1 MNLRKGIER
10 LQVLVRRPYREPV
23 KNVLRAL
30 AANRGLLGEGVRA
43 HLREHGFTR
52 GEQAYNAYSFSL
64 FHSLEMSL
72 RMTLWMP
79 VEAQVEQQTFIYG
92 LPHTHD
98 FELYAIGYHGSGYHS
113 VKQSIENAAQLGDGA
128 RPIMGATESLRLS
141 PGTLL
146 HLRAFD
152 DMHYVTPPED
162 FSISLALMIAD
173 PRRDQPGLRAWSF
186 NQDLQPVH
194 SGIDEQ
200 EADTY
205 RRIEALWQSHR
216 R

>member
-10 LQVLVRRPYREPV
+10 LQALVRKPGREPIQD
-23 KNVLRAL
+23 VLRAL
-30 AANRGLLGEGVRA
+30 AENRGLLGEGVRA
-43 HLREHGFTR
+43 HLGEHGFTR
-52 GEQAYNAYSFSL
+52 GDQAYNAYSFSL

-79 VEAQVEQQTFIYG
+79 VEAKVEQQTFIYG

-98 FELYAIGYHGSGYHS
+98 FELYAVGYHGSGYLS
-113 VKQSIENAAQLGDGA
+113 VTQPIENAAQLSDGA
-128 RPIMGATESLRLS
+128 KPIVGAAESRRLS

-152 DMHYVTPPED
+152 DMHYVMPPDE

-173 PRRDQPGLRAWSF
+173 ARRGQPGLRAWSF
-186 NQDLQPVH
+186 DQDMQPIH
-194 SGIDEQ
+194 SGIDDHD
-200 EADTY
+200 ADTY
-205 RRIEALWQSHR
+205 RCIEALWQTHR

>member
-1 MNLRKGIER
+1 MNLHEGIER
-10 LQVLVRRPYREPV
+10 LQTLVREPGREPLGD
-23 KNVLRAL
+23 VLRAL
-30 AANRGLLGEGVRA
+30 AENRGLLGEGVLA
-43 HLREHGFTR
+43 HLDAHGFTR
-52 GEQAYNAYSFSL
+52 GDQAYNAYSFSL

-92 LPHTHD
+92 LPHSHD
-98 FELYAIGYHGSGYHS
+98 FELYAVGYHGSGYYS
-113 VKQSIENAAQLGDGA
+113 VSQPIENAAQLGDGVKA
-128 RPIMGATESLRLS
+128 SVGAAESLRLS

-152 DMHYVTPPED
+152 DMHYVMPPDE

-173 PRRDQPGLRAWSF
+173 ARRGQPGLRAWSF
-186 NQDLQPVH
+186 DQALQPIH
-194 SGIDEQ
+194 SGIDEH

-205 RRIEALWQSHR
+205 RRIEAMWQAHR
-216 R
+216 P